1 MIEIK
6 LADAAWSGAQ
16 DGTEALLDKWLVGVG
31 VPVKQGQVIAS
42 VVLVKASIDIEA
54 PQDGVIRQ
62 VLVSAGGSFASG
74 QAIAL
79 FEPATL

>member
-31 VPVKQGQVIAS
+31 EPVKAGQVIAS
-42 VVLVKASIDIEA
+42 VVLVKASIDMEA
-54 PQDGVIRQ
+54 PQ
-62 VLVSAGGSFASG
+62 
-74 QAIAL
+74 
-79 FEPATL
+79 